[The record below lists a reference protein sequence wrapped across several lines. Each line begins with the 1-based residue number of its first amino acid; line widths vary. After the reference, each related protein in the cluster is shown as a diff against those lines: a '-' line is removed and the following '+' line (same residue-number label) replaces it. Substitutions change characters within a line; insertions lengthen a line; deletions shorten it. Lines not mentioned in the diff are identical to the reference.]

1 PGVVLVIGGG
11 VVGAEAARMAA
22 GLGAEVVLL
31 DRNVSRLREL
41 SRELP
46 ANVCLLYSDAATL
59 RRELARAD
67 LVIGAVLVRGA
78 RAPRLIA
85 RTDLALMKPGSV
97 LVDVAVDQGGVAE
110 TTRPTSHAEPTY
122 VVDGVIHYAV
132 PNMPGAVPRTSTSAL
147 VNATAP
153 YILLLARL
161 GLDGALAAD
170 RRLASALN
178 VHAGRITEAAVAET
192 FGLPFMPP

>member
-1 PGVVLVIGGG
+1 
-11 VVGAEAARMAA
+11 
-22 GLGAEVVLL
+22 
-31 DRNVSRLREL
+31 
-41 SRELP
+41 
-46 ANVCLLYSDAATL
+46 
-59 RRELARAD
+59 
-67 LVIGAVLVRGA
+67 
-78 RAPRLIA
+78 
-85 RTDLALMKPGSV
+85 MKPGSV

-192 FGLPFMPP
+192 FGLPFMPPLVALDPPSDVA